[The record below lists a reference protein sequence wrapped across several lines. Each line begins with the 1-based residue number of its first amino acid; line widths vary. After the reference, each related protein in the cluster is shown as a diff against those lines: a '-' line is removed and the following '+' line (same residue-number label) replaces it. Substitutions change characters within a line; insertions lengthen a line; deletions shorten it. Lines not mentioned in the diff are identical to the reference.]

1 MRIVSISLTT
11 IFFLLSILGS
21 SFCQAQEY
29 LFKVLASAGNSQ
41 VKTQTLSQWE
51 PLKIGTALQKGDVLQ
66 LEEGAYIGLV
76 HVSGNTIELKQSGT
90 FPVDELSTPASA
102 QPMSIAGKYL
112 DFIITKMTE
121 SPGTHQLSA
130 TGAVTRG
137 KKGPIQLFLPP
148 LSSFISA
155 RQLISWTQMKE
166 PVTFVLEVKN
176 IFNEVLYQVETTENR
191 HLLDFDDPQ
200 LATFRVVNLVV
211 YVKGKEHQKSEP
223 CALKRLSGNDA
234 TAYQAKLDHL
244 RLAINPGTSIG
255 QVTLAGFF
263 EMNDLLVDA
272 KTAYHMAYDLSPE
285 VGDYKNIYQKFL
297 ARNNLTP
304 P

>member
-1 MRIVSISLTT
+1 MRIVSIRLTT
-11 IFFLLSILGS
+11 TFFLLSILGS
-21 SFCQAQEY
+21 PLCQAQDY
-29 LFKVLASAGNSQ
+29 LFKVLASAGNNR
-41 VKTQTLSQWE
+41 VKTLTLSQWE

-76 HVSGNTIELKQSGT
+76 HMSGNTIELKQSGT
-90 FPVDELSTPASA
+90 FPVDELTTQFST
-102 QPMSIAGKYL
+102 QPVGVAGKYL

-121 SPGTHQLSA
+121 PPSTHRLST

-155 RQLISWTQMKE
+155 RQFISWTQMKK

-176 IFNEVLYQVETTENR
+176 IFNKVLYQVETTENR

-200 LATFRVVNLVV
+200 LAAFQLVNLVV
-211 YVKGKEHQKSEP
+211 YIKGEESQKSEP
-223 CALKRLSGNDA
+223 CALKRLTGSDA
-234 TAYQAKLDHL
+234 AAYQSKLDNLHL
-244 RLAINPGTSIG
+244 VVDLSSSIC
-255 QVTLAGFF
+255 QLTLDCFY

-272 KTAYHMAYDLSPE
+272 KTAYQMAYDLSPK
-285 VGDYKNIYQKFL
+285 VGDYKNMYQKFL